1 MASFKISLYASLSDN
16 KGSDSCTLFFNNLGS
31 KTVANTKLIR
41 ITSDDIN
48 KTVSLIGNTS
58 LSAK

>member
-16 KGSDSCTLFFNNLGS
+16 KCSDSCELLFNNLGS
-31 KTVANTKLIR
+31 KTVANIKLIR

-58 LSAK
+58 LLAK